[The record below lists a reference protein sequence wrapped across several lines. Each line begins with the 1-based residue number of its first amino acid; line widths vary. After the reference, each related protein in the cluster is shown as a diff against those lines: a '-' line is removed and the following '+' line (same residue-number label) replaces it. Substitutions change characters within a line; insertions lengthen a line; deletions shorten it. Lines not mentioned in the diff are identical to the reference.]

1 MIFCPPISYLS
12 TRGPAPDKPMI
23 TYYFVKDARK
33 DPRLFC
39 SEPPG
44 PIPAK
49 FSKTKAVWEAA
60 KKKLMLLPARTL
72 RQEEALAQALRIPEP
87 SVPILCGEAEGK
99 HVDLRFHFFLH
110 KRRSQ
115 RILLLVGEGIL
126 APFTGLAAVLP
137 GPNVIFYALALII
150 ITHWQSLR
158 GIRALLGK
166 DHVYTVD
173 PILSEWEAAVAEGRE
188 ADYPGIIERMEQAHG
203 LKDLR
208 KVLWK

>member
-1 MIFCPPISYLS
+1 
-12 TRGPAPDKPMI
+12 MI
-23 TYYFVKDARK
+23 TYFFVKDARN
-33 DPRLFC
+33 DHRLFC

-44 PIPAK
+44 PMPAK

-72 RQEEALAQALRIPEP
+72 RQEEALAKALRIPEP
-87 SVPILCGEAEGK
+87 SVPVLCGEAEEK
-99 HVDLRFHFFLH
+99 HVNLKFRFFLQ

-115 RILLLVGEGIL
+115 RILLLIGEGIL
-126 APFTGLAAVLP
+126 VPITGIAALLP
-137 GPNVIFYALALII
+137 GPNIIFYALALNI

-166 DHVYTVD
+166 KHDYKVD
-173 PILSEWEAAVAEGRE
+173 PLLSEWEQAVAKGRTG
-188 ADYPGIIERMEQAHG
+188 DYPGIIARIETTHG
-203 LKDLR
+203 LRNLR

>member
-1 MIFCPPISYLS
+1 
-12 TRGPAPDKPMI
+12 MI
-23 TYYFVKDARK
+23 TYFFVKGARK

-39 SEPPG
+39 SGPPG

-49 FSKTKAVWEAA
+49 FSKSKEIWEAA

-72 RQEEALAQALRIPEP
+72 RQEEALAKALRIAEP
-87 SVPILCGEAEGK
+87 SVTVLCGEAEGK
-99 HVDLRFHFFLH
+99 HASLRFHFFLH

-126 APFTGLAAVLP
+126 APIAGIAAFLP
-137 GPNVIFYALALII
+137 GPNIIFYALALIM

-166 DHVYTVD
+166 KHDYRVD
-173 PILSEWEAAVAEGRE
+173 PLLTAWESAVAEGRE
-188 ADYPGIIERMEQAHG
+188 ADYPAIIEKLELAHG
-203 LKDLR
+203 LKELR

>member
-1 MIFCPPISYLS
+1 
-12 TRGPAPDKPMI
+12 MI
-23 TYYFVKDARK
+23 TYFFVKDARK

-49 FSKTKAVWEAA
+49 FSKSKEVWEAA
-60 KKKLMLLPARTL
+60 KKKLLLLPARTL
-72 RQEEALAQALRIPEP
+72 RQEQALAKALRIPEP
-87 SVPILCGEAEGK
+87 SVTVLHGAAEEK
-99 HVDLRFHFFLH
+99 HINLRFHFFLN

-115 RILLLVGEGIL
+115 RLFLLIGEGIL
-126 APFTGLAAVLP
+126 APITGIAALLP
-137 GPNVIFYALALII
+137 GPNVVFYALALII

-166 DHVYTVD
+166 KHEYRVD
-173 PILSEWEAAVAEGRE
+173 PVLTEWEQAVAEDRE
-188 ADYPGIIERMEQAHG
+188 ADYPAIIARMEQAHN

>member
-1 MIFCPPISYLS
+1 
-12 TRGPAPDKPMI
+12 MI
-23 TYYFVKDARK
+23 TYFFVKDARK

-44 PIPAK
+44 PMPAK
-49 FSKTKAVWEAA
+49 FSKSKEIWEAA
-60 KKKLMLLPARTL
+60 KKKLLLLPARTL
-72 RQEEALAQALRIPEP
+72 RQEEALAKALRISEP
-87 SVPILCGEAEGK
+87 AVTVLHGAAEEK
-99 HVDLRFHFFLH
+99 HINLRFHFFLN

-115 RILLLVGEGIL
+115 RLLLLIGEGIL
-126 APFTGLAAVLP
+126 APITGIAALLP

-166 DHVYTVD
+166 KHEYQVD
-173 PILSEWEAAVAEGRE
+173 SVLTEWEQAVAEGRE
-188 ADYPGIIERMEQAHG
+188 TDYPAIISRMEQTHN

>member
-1 MIFCPPISYLS
+1 MIAYF
-12 TRGPAPDKPMI
+12 
-23 TYYFVKDARK
+23 FVKDART

-44 PIPAK
+44 PMPAK
-49 FSKTKAVWEAA
+49 FSKSKEIWEAA

-72 RQEEALAQALRIPEP
+72 RQEEALAKALRIPES
-87 SVPILCGEAEGK
+87 SVTVLHGAAEEK
-99 HVDLRFHFFLH
+99 HINLRFLFFLN

-115 RILLLVGEGIL
+115 RLLLLIGEGIL
-126 APFTGLAAVLP
+126 APFTGILALLP
-137 GPNVIFYALALII
+137 GPNIVFYALALVM

-158 GIRALLGK
+158 GIRALLAK
-166 DHVYTVD
+166 NHEYRVD
-173 PILSEWEAAVAEGRE
+173 PLLTEWETAVAEGRE
-188 ADYPGIIERMEQAHG
+188 ADYPGILDRIEKAHG

>member
-1 MIFCPPISYLS
+1 MNS
-12 TRGPAPDKPMI
+12 PMI
-23 TYYFVKDARK
+23 IYFFVKDARN
-33 DPRLFC
+33 DHRLFC

-44 PIPAK
+44 PMPAK

-72 RQEEALAQALRIPEP
+72 RQEEALAKALRIPETA
-87 SVPILCGEAEGK
+87 VTVLCGEAEEK
-99 HVDLRFHFFLH
+99 HVNLKFHFFLH

-115 RILLLVGEGIL
+115 RLLLLIGEGIL
-126 APFTGLAAVLP
+126 VPITGIAAFLP
-137 GPNVIFYALALII
+137 GPNIIFYALALII

-166 DHVYTVD
+166 KHDYKVD
-173 PILSEWEAAVAEGRE
+173 PLLSEWERAVAEGRE
-188 ADYPGIIERMEQAHG
+188 ADYPGIIERIEKAHG
-203 LKDLR
+203 LQGLT